1 MINKTTLSIIIL
13 AVFAFSGE
21 VTAQTKKEQ
30 IEILKFRV
38 DSLKSVLQLSAK
50 QQDSLIKIIV
60 AERFSN
66 QNKISTLNESM
77 NLLKTQNTKISYDH
91 INVKDSFNGLKSK
104 MNEYLEKTSLF
115 TGKYINYDYD
125 YMDIHNWDS
134 EDIFINVKGILEFK
148 ESNRIINSKF
158 AKRDKE
164 LHINLLNGGSIKL
177 ASEKSENNMLHFY
190 RVYLTEN
197 TVKSKLYF
205 IEIRLGLAGSTRD
218 RMHTLKEVNLRDG
231 TISSIVSG
239 IGGEFYFSPN
249 MHYVIV
255 AGEYYEEEMF
265 NNYQFRLINLE
276 SGVTEISEPATE
288 AFNIRWTSNEAFD
301 CVLMN
306 FKVDK
311 ERWPPAVSYPNVS
324 NLVKH
329 NFKRGNGNWL
339 KTKD

>member
-1 MINKTTLSIIIL
+1 MINKITLSIIIL
-13 AVFAFSGE
+13 AVFALSGE
-21 VTAQTKKEQ
+21 ATAQSKKEQ

-66 QNKISTLNESM
+66 QNKISTLNESV

-104 MNEYLEKTSLF
+104 MNEYLEKTSLL

-125 YMDIHNWDS
+125 YMHTHNWDS

-148 ESNRIINSKF
+148 EFNRIINSKF

-164 LHINLLNGGSIKL
+164 LHINLLNGGAIKL

-205 IEIRLGLAGSTRD
+205 IEISLALAGSGRD
-218 RMHTLKEVNLRDG
+218 HRHTLKEVNLWDG
-231 TISSIVSG
+231 TIRTIVSE
-239 IGGEFYFSPN
+239 IGGDFYFSPN
-249 MHYVIV
+249 MQYVIV

-276 SGVTEISEPATE
+276 TGVTEISEPETE
-288 AFNIRWTSNEAFD
+288 AFNIRWTSNDAFD

-311 ERWPPAVSYPNVS
+311 ERWPPRVSYPTVS
-324 NLVKH
+324 NLVNH
-329 NFKRGNGNWL
+329 NFKRGNGNWI